1 MYRNWKSAA
10 ALGLAVLLGCMMP
23 MGTMLAAETGTGPAA
38 DNGAAY
44 DDESASDSGSVSGEE
59 KETVSDG
66 ENVPGNET
74 VLDEENAPE
83 DETVLDEENAPED
96 ETVSGGENASE
107 DEAVSGGENAPEEEA
122 VSDEGN
128 ASEEE
133 AVSGGGNASE
143 DETVSDEENAPED
156 ESAGGMQDAGIM
168 SAPAAGTDTET
179 NGAGSASAPEI
190 IIKRG
195 GTNTTCPLGGKID
208 FVYVNYLG
216 TLCELSVGQSD
227 ESVSLFYAL
236 DKVTDMEAEAKK
248 EEGMKSLEWGSV
260 TPPVYIEPNSG
271 DGCYVVYVKAE
282 AGGQTYFAR
291 SNGIV
296 VDTQKPVIKGVE
308 EGEGKTYP
316 EGTLFQV
323 EDANLDKVLVNEQV
337 ATPEN
342 GNYKVV
348 ADGTSCVIRAIDKAR
363 HETVYSINVSGTGTP
378 EPSEPE
384 KPEPGPSE
392 PDDSNVISK
401 SGEYTLKAGVK
412 YHLAEGKWK
421 VDGDKSVYRGGSD
434 FYVKADG
441 SYKFTK

>member
-1 MYRNWKSAA
+1 MYRNWKNVA

-23 MGTMLAAETGTGPAA
+23 MGTMLAAETGAETGTGPAA
-38 DNGAAY
+38 D
-44 DDESASDSGSVSGEE
+44 
-59 KETVSDG
+59 TVS
-66 ENVPGNET
+66 ENDAFHE
-74 VLDEENAPE
+74 DENAPE
-83 DETVLDEENAPED
+83 
-96 ETVSGGENASE
+96 G
-107 DEAVSGGENAPEEEA
+107 EAVSGGENAPE
-122 VSDEGN
+122 DEN
-128 ASEEE
+128 
-133 AVSGGGNASE
+133 
-143 DETVSDEENAPED
+143 VSDEENAAED

-168 SAPAAGTDTET
+168 SVPAAGTDAET
-179 NGAGSASAPEI
+179 NGAGSTSAPEI

-208 FVYVNYLG
+208 FTYVNYWG

-236 DKVTDMEAEAKK
+236 DKVTDMEAEAKE
-248 EEGMKSLEWGSV
+248 EEGMKSLVWGSV
-260 TPPVYIEPNSG
+260 TPPALIDPNSG

-282 AGGQTYFAR
+282 AGGQTYYAR

-337 ATPEN
+337 ATPES

-348 ADGTSCVIRAIDKAR
+348 SDGTSCVIRAIDKAG
-363 HETVYSINVSGTGTP
+363 HETVCSINVSGTGTP

>member
-74 VLDEENAPE
+74 VSGG
-83 DETVLDEENAPED
+83 ENAPED
-96 ETVSGGENASE
+96 ETVSGGENAPE
-107 DEAVSGGENAPEEEA
+107 DETVSGGENAPEEEA

-128 ASEEE
+128 ASEDE
-133 AVSGGGNASE
+133 AVSDEGNASE

-248 EEGMKSLEWGSV
+248 EEGMKSLVWGSV

-282 AGGQTYFAR
+282 AGGQTYYAR

-337 ATPEN
+337 ATPES

-348 ADGTSCVIRAIDKAR
+348 ADGTSCVIRAIDKAG
-363 HETVYSINVSGTGTP
+363 HETVCSINVSGTGTP

-384 KPEPGPSE
+384 KPEPGT